1 MNASRIGAGLVLTAC
16 LVAGIIAG
24 PVSAQS
30 GNQKQDQEFDFLKG
44 AYQDG
49 VDGLTMPKLIKP
61 VLPKYTSDAM
71 RAKIQGM
78 VKVQIV
84 VMEDGTVGRARVLDS
99 LDPRFGLDAN
109 ALAAAKQYRF
119 EAGQLN
125 GRAVPVAVSIDL
137 EFRLH

>member
-1 MNASRIGAGLVLTAC
+1 MSISRIGAGLVLTAC

-24 PVSAQS
+24 PVDAQS
-30 GNQKQDQEFDFLKG
+30 GNQKQDQEFLKG
-44 AYQDG
+44 AYQEG
-49 VDGLTMPKLIKP
+49 VDGLTLPKLIKP

-99 LDPRFGLDAN
+99 LDPQFGLDEN

-119 EAGQLN
+119 EAGKLN
-125 GRAVPVAVSIDL
+125 GQAVPVAVSINL